1 MPDYSM
7 DQEWRLGRTAGQDAI
22 RIQVHL
28 GPDPQYGIWSAGQD
42 ATTPRH
48 WIARL
53 EVQMPDQ
60 ISEHT
65 IARVSARDRTTG
77 QAAARWLVE
86 RGQRICEDGVVP
98 TREEVESALTEHV
111 QAVKA
116 LPLLVLNTTIATA
129 DGSYELRTVSLDEAR
144 ELATTHDL
152 DSAVGHEPTAAALAE
167 LLGREVPVSRQQATQ
182 APGQRALVFKLN
194 ARPPEGAVL
203 DRAEL
208 DEIGYTLKVM
218 DRTR

>member
-7 DQEWRLGRTAGQDAI
+7 GRM
-22 RIQVHL
+22 
-28 GPDPQYGIWSAGQD
+28 
-42 ATTPRH
+42 
-48 WIARL
+48 
-53 EVQMPDQ
+53 EVQMPGA

-65 IARVSARDRTTG
+65 IARVSARDRGTG

-86 RGQRICEDGVVP
+86 
-98 TREEVESALTEHV
+98 SALTDHV
-111 QAVKA
+111 KAAKA
-116 LPLLVLNTTIATA
+116 LPLLVLNTSIATA
-129 DGSYELRTVSLDEAR
+129 DGSYELRTIALDEAR
-144 ELATTHDL
+144 ELADTHDL
-152 DSAVGHEPTAAALAE
+152 DSAVGHEATAAALAE

>member
-7 DQEWRLGRTAGQDAI
+7 HQEWQLGRASGRDAI
-22 RIQVHL
+22 RVQVHL
-28 GPDPQYGIWSAGQD
+28 GPDPRHGIWNNGQD

-48 WIARL
+48 WNARM
-53 EVQMPDQ
+53 EVQMPGD

-65 IARVSARDRTTG
+65 IARVSARDRGTG

-86 RGQRICEDGVVP
+86 RGQRICEDAVVP

-111 QAVKA
+111 QATKA
-116 LPLLVLNTTIATA
+116 LPLLMLNTTVATA

-152 DSAVGHEPTAAALAE
+152 DSAVGHEPTAAALSG
-167 LLGREVPVSRQQATQ
+167 LLGRAVPVNRQQATQ
-182 APGQRALVFKLN
+182 AAGQTALVFKLN
-194 ARPPEGAVL
+194 ARPPEGVML

-218 DRTR
+218 YRTA